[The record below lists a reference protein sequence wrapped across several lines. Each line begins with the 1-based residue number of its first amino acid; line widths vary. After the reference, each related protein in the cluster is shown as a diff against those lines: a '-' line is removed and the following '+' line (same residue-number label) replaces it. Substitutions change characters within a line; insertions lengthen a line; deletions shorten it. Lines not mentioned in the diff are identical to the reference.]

1 MNNINQLIFL
11 RFLFI
16 ISSQVLIFNNILIF
30 GVSPNIYLIFLI
42 VFPLSYNKSFMYF
55 YMFLSG
61 LVLDLFSNTYGIIT
75 FSLLISSVLRIYFS
89 KFSFGHF
96 DANKVRKTSDYIK
109 GTSLYQKLTFL
120 ILMYLTHQLILYSVE
135 AFSFE
140 KFSWIVKKTLTSTII
155 SIILSY
161 IFILIFFNKN
171 AR

>member
-1 MNNINQLIFL
+1 MNNINQLVVF

-16 ISSQVLIFNNILIF
+16 IASQILIFNNILIF

-42 VFPLSYNKSFMYF
+42 IFPLNYNKSLMYF
-55 YMFLSG
+55 YIFFAG
-61 LVLDLFSNTYGIIT
+61 LILDLFSNTYGIIT
-75 FSLLISSVLRIYFS
+75 FSLLISSVLKIYFL

-96 DANKVRKTSDYIK
+96 DASKVRKTADYVRE
-109 GTSLYQKLTFL
+109 TSLYQKLTFL
-120 ILMYLTHQLILYSVE
+120 ILMYFTHQLLLFSVE

-140 KFSWIVKKTLTSTII
+140 KFNWIIKKTLLSTII

>member
-1 MNNINQLIFL
+1 MSNINLLVFL
-11 RFLFI
+11 RFMFI
-16 ISSQVLIFNNILIF
+16 ISSQILIFNNILVL

-42 VFPLSYNKSFMYF
+42 IFPLNYNKSIMYF
-55 YMFLSG
+55 YMFFAG
-61 LVLDLFSNTYGIIT
+61 IVLDLFSNTYGIIT
-75 FSLLISSVLRIYFS
+75 FSLLISSLLRIYFL

-96 DANKVRKTSDYIK
+96 DASKVRKTADYIRE
-109 GTSLYQKLTFL
+109 TSLYQKLTFL
-120 ILMYLTHQLILYSVE
+120 ILMFFSHQLILYSIE

-140 KFSWIVKKTLTSTII
+140 KFGWIVKKTLLSTII